1 MNSDWRP
8 GQAARRG
15 RGRPPYQ
22 EQPRGNVQ
30 SPGTG
35 AFACRLAGSELPAST
50 MNRAPQMSK
59 VRRRPGSQAARR
71 GRGRPPY
78 KWRLCWLSLFC
89 TLATAQHLPAANV
102 LHDYINHRFNAETVQ
117 VKDIQ
122 GLSDRMSDGKLHL
135 HLKDFLVLVLKNSPD
150 IQLNRLDVYT
160 AAYQITAAKAPF
172 DPTLGLGF
180 NALRSVQPLFFG
192 GGSFFGG
199 SGGSTEGNTSGSGG
213 PTGTSVTLPQ
223 TINSLSQNSI
233 INYTQLL
240 PTGQTVTSSFSLNR
254 SSGDGFSSPALFGA
268 LNFQIT
274 QPLLQNRTNLQNRG
288 PLMIARTELL
298 ITSEQSEASI
308 GTAVA
313 AAARQYWD
321 AIQARD
327 NIVVLQQTLALA
339 QKSYEHDKLALDLG
353 ALAKLDIYQ
362 SQTQVAERNRDLV
375 QAKYVYKA
383 DLDGL
388 RRLIGADLTP
398 QLRATDIVLEDDA
411 AALPSKSAI
420 LPFEEA
426 VTKAMQV
433 RPESKAADQRITVDN
448 LNSRIARDALL
459 PRVDLSLQGGATGPG
474 LNQITTG
481 SLIGLPA
488 NVPYPGLTE
497 TLRQV
502 LGFDFPSYGFGV
514 QLTFPF
520 RNSTAQ
526 ANLATSLVSKAH
538 DQYQKRQTQ
547 QQIILDVRQAIDGIE
562 LAEASIGAATET
574 RDLARK
580 NVEAEQQKYQLGTI
594 TAFEVLDSQTRLAS
608 AETALLNAYVT
619 YQEAYINYQR
629 ATWSLLDGLGM
640 VVETPKVN

>member
-1 MNSDWRP
+1 
-8 GQAARRG
+8 
-15 RGRPPYQ
+15 
-22 EQPRGNVQ
+22 
-30 SPGTG
+30 
-35 AFACRLAGSELPAST
+35 
-50 MNRAPQMSK
+50 
-59 VRRRPGSQAARR
+59 
-71 GRGRPPY
+71 
-78 KWRLCWLSLFC
+78 
-89 TLATAQHLPAANV
+89 
-102 LHDYINHRFNAETVQ
+102 
-117 VKDIQ
+117 
-122 GLSDRMSDGKLHL
+122 
-135 HLKDFLVLVLKNSPD
+135 
-150 IQLNRLDVYT
+150 
-160 AAYQITAAKAPF
+160 
-172 DPTLGLGF
+172 
-180 NALRSVQPLFFG
+180 
-192 GGSFFGG
+192 
-199 SGGSTEGNTSGSGG
+199 
-213 PTGTSVTLPQ
+213 
-223 TINSLSQNSI
+223 
-233 INYTQLL
+233 
-240 PTGQTVTSSFSLNR
+240 
-254 SSGDGFSSPALFGA
+254 
-268 LNFQIT
+268 
-274 QPLLQNRTNLQNRG
+274 
-288 PLMIARTELL
+288 MIARTELL
-298 ITSEQSEASI
+298 ITSEQSEAAI

-313 AAARQYWD
+313 AAARQYWE

-375 QAKYVYKA
+375 QAKYLYKA

-398 QLRATDIVLEDDA
+398 PLRATDIVLEDHA
-411 AALPSKSAI
+411 AALPPKSAI

-426 VTKAMQV
+426 VAKAMQV

-448 LNSRIARDALL
+448 LNARLARDALL
-459 PRVDLSLQGGATGPG
+459 PRVDLSVQGGATGPG
-474 LNQITTG
+474 LNPVTTG
-481 SLIGLPA
+481 SVIGLPG
-488 NVPYPGLTE
+488 NVPYPGLTD

-562 LAEASIGAATET
+562 LAEASIGAAVET

-619 YQEAYINYQR
+619 YQKAYINYQR

-640 VVETPKVN
+640 VVETPKMR

>member
-1 MNSDWRP
+1 
-8 GQAARRG
+8 
-15 RGRPPYQ
+15 
-22 EQPRGNVQ
+22 
-30 SPGTG
+30 
-35 AFACRLAGSELPAST
+35 
-50 MNRAPQMSK
+50 MSK
-59 VRRRPGSQAARR
+59 ILTLLIFWFVVARN
-71 GRGRPPY
+71 
-78 KWRLCWLSLFC
+78 
-89 TLATAQHLPAANV
+89 LPAANV

-122 GLSDRMSDGKLHL
+122 GLSGRIQDGKLHL
-135 HLKDFLVLVLKNSPD
+135 HLKDFIELVLKNSPA
-150 IQLNRLDVYT
+150 IQLSRLDVYT

-172 DPTLGLGF
+172 DPTLGLQF

-192 GGSFFGG
+192 GGFFGG
-199 SGGSTEGNTSGSGG
+199 GSSGTGANTGG
-213 PTGTSVTLPQ
+213 TGGTGTGTGTGGTSVTLPQ
-223 TINSLSQNSI
+223 TINSLAQTSQ

-240 PTGQTVTSSFSLNR
+240 PTGQTFASNFTLYR
-254 SSGDGFSSPALFGA
+254 SSGDGYSSPALFGS
-268 LNFQIT
+268 LNFSVI

-288 PLMIARTELL
+288 PLMIARTQLL
-298 ITSEQSEASI
+298 ITSEQSEAAI
-308 GTAVA
+308 GDAVA
-313 AAARQYWD
+313 AAARQYWE

-327 NIVVLQQTLALA
+327 NIRVLQQTLALA

-375 QAKYVYKA
+375 QSKYQYKA
-383 DLDGL
+383 LLDGL

-411 AALPSKSAI
+411 SALPSKSAI

-426 VTKAMQV
+426 IAKAMQV
-433 RPESKAADQRITVDN
+433 RPESKAADQRISVDN
-448 LNSRIARDALL
+448 LSARVARDALL

-474 LNQITTG
+474 LNPVTTG
-481 SLIGLPA
+481 SVIGLPA
-488 NVPYPGLTE
+488 NAPYPGLSD

-520 RNSTAQ
+520 RNSAAQ

-640 VVETPKVN
+640 VIETPKVR

>member
-1 MNSDWRP
+1 MNDLDCD
-8 GQAARRG
+8 ARFSALCRTSV
-15 RGRPPYQ
+15 RHLLLACLLS
-22 EQPRGNVQ
+22 
-30 SPGTG
+30 SPNL
-35 AFACRLAGSELPAST
+35 LAS
-50 MNRAPQMSK
+50 
-59 VRRRPGSQAARR
+59 
-71 GRGRPPY
+71 
-78 KWRLCWLSLFC
+78 
-89 TLATAQHLPAANV
+89 NV

-122 GLSDRMSDGKLHL
+122 GLSDRIQDGKLNL
-135 HLKDFLVLVLKNSPD
+135 RLRDFIELVLKNSPD
-150 IQLNRLDVYT
+150 IQLARLDVYT

-172 DPTLGLGF
+172 DPALGLQF

-192 GGSFFGG
+192 GGGFLGGTGSTGNTGGETGGVG
-199 SGGSTEGNTSGSGG
+199 SGVGG
-213 PTGTSVTLPQ
+213 TQITLPQ
-223 TINSLSQNSI
+223 TINSLSQTSQ

-240 PTGQTVTSSFSLNR
+240 PTGQTFASNFTLYR
-254 SSGDGFSSPALFGA
+254 SSGDGYSSPALFGS
-268 LNFQIT
+268 LNFSLT
-274 QPLLQNRTNLQNRG
+274 QPLLQNRANLQNRG
-288 PLMIARTELL
+288 PLMVARTQLL
-298 ITSEQSEASI
+298 ITSEQSEATI

-321 AIQARD
+321 AILARD
-327 NIVVLQQTLALA
+327 NIRVLQQTLALA

-375 QAKYVYKA
+375 QAKYQYKA
-383 DLDGL
+383 ALDGL

-398 QLRATDIVLEDDA
+398 QLRATDLVLEDDA
-411 AALPSKSAI
+411 AALPPKSAI

-426 VTKAMQV
+426 VAKAMQI
-433 RPESKAADQRITVDN
+433 RPEGKAADQRISVDN
-448 LNSRIARDALL
+448 LNARVARDALL
-459 PRVDLSLQGGATGPG
+459 PRLDLSVQGGATGPG

-481 SLIGLPA
+481 SVIGLPA
-488 NVPYPGLTE
+488 NVPYPGLSD
-497 TLRQV
+497 TLKQV
-502 LGFDFPSYGFGV
+502 LGFDFPSYGFGL

-520 RNSTAQ
+520 RNSAAQ
-526 ANLATSLVSKAH
+526 ASLATSLVSKAH

-608 AETALLNAYVT
+608 SETALLNAYVT

-640 VVETPKVN
+640 VVEMPKVR

>member
-1 MNSDWRP
+1 
-8 GQAARRG
+8 
-15 RGRPPYQ
+15 
-22 EQPRGNVQ
+22 
-30 SPGTG
+30 
-35 AFACRLAGSELPAST
+35 
-50 MNRAPQMSK
+50 MNRILVLA
-59 VRRRPGSQAARR
+59 VAC
-71 GRGRPPY
+71 
-78 KWRLCWLSLFC
+78 LLSISE
-89 TLATAQHLPAANV
+89 ALPAANV

-122 GLSDRMSDGKLHL
+122 GLPERISDGKLHL

-172 DPTLGLGF
+172 DPTLVLGY
-180 NALRSVQPLFFG
+180 NTLRSVSPLFFG

-199 SGGSTEGNTSGSGG
+199 SGNTEGNTGASGGTIGTGSGVS
-213 PTGTSVTLPQ
+213 GTSVTLPQ

-233 INYTQLL
+233 VNYTQLL

-274 QPLLQNRTNLQNRG
+274 QPLLQNRTNLQNKG

-298 ITSEQSEASI
+298 ITSEQSEATI

-375 QAKYVYKA
+375 QAKYLYKA

-398 QLRATDIVLEDDA
+398 QLRATEIVLEDDA

-426 VTKAMQV
+426 VAKAMQV
-433 RPESKAADQRITVDN
+433 RPESKVADQRISVDN
-448 LNSRIARDALL
+448 LNARIARDALL

-538 DQYQKRQTQ
+538 DQYQKRQIQ

-562 LAEASIGAATET
+562 LAEASIGAAIET

>member
-1 MNSDWRP
+1 MNKVFLAVLASLLP
-8 GQAARRG
+8 AAR
-15 RGRPPYQ
+15 
-22 EQPRGNVQ
+22 
-30 SPGTG
+30 S
-35 AFACRLAGSELPAST
+35 
-50 MNRAPQMSK
+50 
-59 VRRRPGSQAARR
+59 
-71 GRGRPPY
+71 
-78 KWRLCWLSLFC
+78 
-89 TLATAQHLPAANV
+89 LPAANV

-117 VKDIQ
+117 VKEIQ
-122 GLSDRMSDGKLHL
+122 GLSQRIQDGKLHL
-135 HLKDFLVLVLKNSPD
+135 RLKEFLELVLKNSPD

-172 DPTLGLGF
+172 DPLLSLQF

-192 GGSFFGG
+192 GGFFGG
-199 SGGSTEGNTSGSGG
+199 GSSSEGSTGGTGGSGSGPG
-213 PTGTSVTLPQ
+213 GTSVTLPQ
-223 TINSLSQNSI
+223 TINSLAQTSQ

-240 PTGQTVTSSFSLNR
+240 PTGQTLASNFTLYR
-254 SSGDGFSSPALFGA
+254 SSGDGYSSPALFGS
-268 LNFQIT
+268 LNFSLT

-288 PLMIARTELL
+288 PLMVARTELL
-298 ITSEQSEASI
+298 ITSEQSEATI

-313 AAARQYWD
+313 LAARQYWD

-327 NIVVLQQTLALA
+327 NIGVLQQTLALA

-375 QAKYVYKA
+375 QAKYQYKA
-383 DLDGL
+383 ALDGL

-411 AALPSKSAI
+411 SALPPKSAV
-420 LPFEEA
+420 LPFEDA
-426 VTKAMQV
+426 VAKAMHV
-433 RPESKAADQRITVDN
+433 RPESKAADQRISVDN
-448 LNSRIARDALL
+448 LNARVARDALL
-459 PRVDLSLQGGATGPG
+459 PRLDLSLQGGASGPG
-474 LNQITTG
+474 LNPVTSG
-481 SLIGLPA
+481 SVIGLPA
-488 NVPYPGLTE
+488 NAPYPGFSD

-562 LAEASIGAATET
+562 LAQASIGAATET

-640 VVETPKVN
+640 VVETPKVR